1 MKSEKF
7 SKALG
12 EIDVKYVEEV
22 INYKPASKKKLI
34 VFRVAAACI
43 AVIFIFAG
51 IIPLVMKEDKDSTFT
66 ITAYAS
72 QNSIVITNT
81 VTEESRV
88 PISLFETENGLK
100 GFVFSYDKNDPGEVS
115 SVSIMTEGE
124 IPGVID
130 EIVGLQM
137 GTDQHYIIYVPEQ
150 SKTAPYHFM
159 IPHTDT
165 EAKMVWFCYLM
176 VEETEDGYTAVIEK
190 MEGFEQKMRPD

>member
-7 SKALG
+7 SRALG
-12 EIDVKYVEEV
+12 EIDAKYVEEV
-22 INYKPASKKKLI
+22 VNYKPASKKKLI

-51 IIPLVMKEDKDSTFT
+51 IIPLVMKDDKDSTFT

-100 GFVFSYDKNDPGEVS
+100 GFVFGRSKFCIYYD
-115 SVSIMTEGE
+115 
-124 IPGVID
+124 
-130 EIVGLQM
+130 
-137 GTDQHYIIYVPEQ
+137 
-150 SKTAPYHFM
+150 
-159 IPHTDT
+159 
-165 EAKMVWFCYLM
+165 
-176 VEETEDGYTAVIEK
+176 
-190 MEGFEQKMRPD
+190 RR